1 MISIAHLALAKSIFN
16 RCSLSSFNLTLALA
30 GHASQDEIARRNPAD
45 DDARYRSYGDKTPA
59 TMRIGDVDCCA
70 AQRALD
76 LALLP

>member
-1 MISIAHLALAKSIFN
+1 LEILHGRLN
-16 RCSLSSFNLTLALA
+16 RCSLSSFNLALALA

-59 TMRIGDVDCCA
+59 TMRAGDVDRCA